1 MTTIARAFAMLMLLA
16 LLAACGGAP
25 AAPAPTQAPASAPT
39 SAPALTSAPV
49 APTSAPASAAFPR
62 TIKHTRGEVT
72 LNQPAQRVV
81 ALEWTYVED
90 LLALGV
96 QPIGVAD
103 IEGYNDWVK
112 IPVALDA
119 GAKDVGLRGEP
130 NLETIATLKPDLII
144 DLADNA
150 ANYAELSKIAPVLSF
165 EPYPTDPSLSQYDEM
180 RETLLKIAA
189 AIGRD
194 AEGQAALAHME
205 AKFATAATQ
214 LQQAGQQGA
223 PFILSQAWTGGSG
236 AEVRLFTENAMAVKI
251 TEQLGLT
258 NAWQDAAFQQYGF
271 STVSVEALPKIPA
284 DTHFFYV
291 VQSNDDVFQTSAVK
305 PLWDSLPFV
314 KAGRAHALGG
324 DTWLFGGPLSAEVLV
339 DIVVNALSAD
349 STAGSGRVIKHAM
362 GETTVP
368 TNPQRVVVLDSGEL
382 DAAVAL
388 GVTPV
393 GAFTLFEGD
402 DFLSYLGDKLKGVMP
417 VGTIGEPNLEAIAA
431 LKPDLIL
438 SNKTRHEAI
447 YDKLSAIAP
456 TVFAASVGAVWKD
469 NFKLYAEALGKQEQG
484 QQVIANYQARLDAFK
499 QRMGDRLATK
509 VSVLRVV
516 EDGVRIIQKK
526 MYIGVI
532 LSDAGLARPAAQDV
546 DDRFQ
551 LVSFEQ
557 IPSMDGDV
565 IFVSYYGK
573 NDAAFKQLLDQ
584 PLWKAN
590 QAVAAGK
597 VFAVN
602 DDVWQTGLGFVA
614 ANLVIDDLER
624 NLAN

>member
-1 MTTIARAFAMLMLLA
+1 MATISRAFAALILLA
-16 LLAACGGAP
+16 LLVACGAAP
-25 AAPAPTQAPASAPT
+25 AATAPTQMPAAPTTVPASAT
-39 SAPALTSAPV
+39 
-49 APTSAPASAAFPR
+49 FPR
-62 TIKHTRGEVT
+62 TIKHTRGELT
-72 LNQPAQRVV
+72 LSQPAQRVI

-90 LLALGV
+90 LLALGI
-96 QPIGVAD
+96 QPVGVAD
-103 IEGYNDWVK
+103 IEGYNGWVK

-119 GAKDVGLRGEP
+119 EVTDVGVRGEP
-130 NLETIATLKPDLII
+130 NLETIAMLKPDLII

-150 ANYAELSKIAPVLSF
+150 VNYAELSKVAPVLSF

-189 AIGRD
+189 ATGRD
-194 AEGQAALAHME
+194 GEGHAALAHME
-205 AKFATAATQ
+205 AKFATAAAQ
-214 LQQAGQQGA
+214 LQKAGQQGA

-251 TEQLGLT
+251 TEQLGLK

-271 STVSVEALPKIPA
+271 STVSMEALPKISA

-291 VQSNDDVFQTSAVK
+291 VQSNDDAFQTSAVK
-305 PLWDSLPFV
+305 PLWDNLPFV

-339 DIVVNALSAD
+339 DIVVKALAAD
-349 STAGSGRVIKHAM
+349 TSAGSGRVVKHAM
-362 GETTVP
+362 GETVVP
-368 TNPQRVVVLDSGEL
+368 ANPQRVVVLDSGEL

-393 GAFTLFEGD
+393 GAFTLFEGEN
-402 DFLSYLGDKLKGVMP
+402 FMSYLGDKLQSVTP

-438 SNKTRHEAI
+438 SNKTRHEDI

-469 NFKLYAEALGKQEQG
+469 NFTLYAEALGKQEQG
-484 QQVIANYQARLDAFK
+484 RQVIADYQARLDAFK

-532 LSDAGLARPAAQDV
+532 LDDAGLARPAGQDV

-557 IPSMDGDV
+557 IPAMDGDV
-565 IFVSYYGK
+565 IFVSYFGK
-573 NDAAFKQLLDQ
+573 NDAAFKQLLAQ
-584 PLWKAN
+584 PLWQAN

-597 VFAVN
+597 VFLVN

-614 ANLVIDDLER
+614 ANQVIDDLER
-624 NLAN
+624 HLAK